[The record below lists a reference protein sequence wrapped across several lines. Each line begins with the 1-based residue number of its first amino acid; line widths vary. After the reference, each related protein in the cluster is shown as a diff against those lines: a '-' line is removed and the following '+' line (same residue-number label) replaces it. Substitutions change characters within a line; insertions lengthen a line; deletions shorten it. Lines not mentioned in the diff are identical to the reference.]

1 MARGKAWSR
10 IDWGLVLLYLL
21 LVFMGWLSIYASAYT
36 EAHPSIFDFSQRY
49 GQQLLWISAA
59 FVLVVAILLIDKRF
73 YYAFAYIIYAILL
86 FVLLV
91 VLFIGVAKHGARS
104 WLDFGFFKM
113 QPSEFAKFTTSLA
126 LARFMGR
133 AQFSRYAMRDW
144 LRVAVIIGIPVILI
158 LLQNDLGSA
167 IVFSTFLL
175 VCYREGMRGEVLL
188 FLLFVAAIFIFELLF
203 DKLYILLGLVLLSLV
218 VYQLMQRNVKATLRL
233 LFFQLLALA
242 IGYALNFF
250 LHKEWEWYV
259 LSLFPALFTVLYFL
273 VQGLLS
279 RTRSLAILGGILA
292 FSLFCSFSVD
302 YVFNNVLDT
311 HHQRRIN
318 DLLGIED
325 DPLGWGYNVNQSM
338 IAIGS
343 GGMWGK
349 GFLEGTQTKFNFV
362 PEQSTDFIF
371 CTVGEEWGFAGSI
384 VVLGLFLALLL
395 RIILVA
401 ERQKEAFHRIYG
413 YCVASILFFHL
424 AINIS
429 MTIGLFPVVGI
440 PLPFF
445 SYGGSSL
452 WAFTM
457 LLFVLVKFDMD
468 NK

>member
-233 LFFQLLALA
+233 LFFQLLALV

-259 LSLFPALFTVLYFL
+259 LSLFPALFTALYFL

-279 RTRSLAILGGILA
+279 RTRSLAILGEILA

-401 ERQKEAFHRIYG
+401 ERQKGIPSNLRLLRCLH
-413 YCVASILFFHL
+413 S
-424 AINIS
+424 
-429 MTIGLFPVVGI
+429 LFPSRHQY
-440 PLPFF
+440 LDDDR
-445 SYGGSSL
+445 
-452 WAFTM
+452 AFPRCRHSAT
-457 LLFVLVKFDMD
+457 LLQLRRL
-468 NK
+468 

>member
-1 MARGKAWSR
+1 
-10 IDWGLVLLYLL
+10 
-21 LVFMGWLSIYASAYT
+21 MGWLSIYASAYT

-429 MTIGLFPVVGI
+429 MTIGLFPVVGT

>member
-250 LHKEWEWYV
+250 LHKKREWYV